1 MVKTEEILIKKSRSK
16 KTICDIFVY
25 EPENI
30 EETAL
35 GSLYMTAELTA
46 NEDSWHLI
54 GLISSLIKREYYSLP
69 HRGPLDSLEASL
81 KKANRALSELTGQGN
96 LAWLGKIHFICAA
109 LNKEEDLFLAQAG
122 AAQAWLHRGDN
133 LTSITKK
140 IVPSPARPHPAKTF
154 QSVISGKVG
163 PGDKLALAT
172 PALSELLSPPGLKQL
187 FDLPGIAEI
196 ADNLNKTLREEKKP
210 PAIGILLLEITPE
223 ENIEI
228 AKADPKQQYITPPIN
243 LREILK

>member
-16 KTICDIFVY
+16 KTICDILIY

-35 GSLYMTAELTA
+35 GSLYMAAELTA

-54 GLISSLIKREYYSLP
+54 GLLSSLIKREYYSLP

-81 KKANRALSELTGQGN
+81 KKANQALSELTGQGN
-96 LAWLGKIHFICAA
+96 LEWLGKIHFVCAA

-122 AAQAWLHRGDN
+122 EAQAWLHRNGN

-140 IVPSPARPHPAKTF
+140 IVPSPTRPHPAKTF
-154 QSVISGKVG
+154 QSVISGKLAIE
-163 PGDKLALAT
+163 DKLILAT
-172 PALSELLSPPGLKQL
+172 PALTELFSPPGLQQL
-187 FDLPGIAEI
+187 FDMPHIAQI
-196 ADNLNKTLREEKKP
+196 ADHLNKTLREEKKP
-210 PAIGILLLEITPE
+210 PALGALLVEIVPE

-228 AKADPKQQYITPPIN
+228 AKADPNRKYITPPID
-243 LREILK
+243 LKEILN